1 MRNNK
6 LIILFSLIII
16 VICTFMVHLNKENV
30 SEIDSVKSSVNTEES
45 IDTSEE
51 LSIDDINS
59 KDEEV
64 VEENNESD
72 CNNRLLAKDFF
83 EEHVGIYDDYDIEES
98 SIEIYEEDGDY
109 AIIGNGFNPIYASSC
124 ICVYNEGEETVY
136 LFKRT
141 DSLGDTF
148 YEIRVND
155 LSVMISYGDSEDGCN
170 NVCGSFELR
179 E

>member
-1 MRNNK
+1 
-6 LIILFSLIII
+6 
-16 VICTFMVHLNKENV
+16 MVHLNKENV

-83 EEHVGIYDDYDIEES
+83 EEHVGIYDD
-98 SIEIYEEDGDY
+98 
-109 AIIGNGFNPIYASSC
+109 
-124 ICVYNEGEETVY
+124 
-136 LFKRT
+136 
-141 DSLGDTF
+141 
-148 YEIRVND
+148 
-155 LSVMISYGDSEDGCN
+155 
-170 NVCGSFELR
+170 
-179 E
+179 